1 MTPFVDTSPQ
11 FENQVLTV
19 PENSNVSIELNVSA
33 LNKRRRPA
41 DVFIMIVKGFVKQI
55 YPTSFDSNVFFLLMC
70 FLLIN
75 WSKINQ
81 PL

>member
-11 FENQVLTV
+11 FENQVLIA

-41 DVFIMIVKGFVKQI
+41 DVFIMIVKGFIKQI
-55 YPTSFDSNVFFLLMC
+55 YPINFLSNMCFINVFF
-70 FLLIN
+70 IY
-75 WSKINQ
+75 
-81 PL
+81 

>member
-11 FENQVLTV
+11 FENQVLTT

-41 DVFIMIVKGFVKQI
+41 DVFIMIVKGFLKQI
-55 YPTSFDSNVFFLLMC
+55 Y
-70 FLLIN
+70 LIN
-75 WSKINQ
+75 VVSNAFFYKFNEAK
-81 PL
+81 

>member
-41 DVFIMIVKGFVKQI
+41 DVFIMTVKGFVKQI
-55 YPTSFDSNVFFLLMC
+55 YPKRFDSNVFF
-70 FLLIN
+70 IN
-75 WSKINQ
+75 VFFIN
-81 PL
+81 

>member
-55 YPTSFDSNVFFLLMC
+55 YPKSFDSNVFF
-70 FLLIN
+70 IN
-75 WSKINQ
+75 VFFIN
-81 PL
+81 

>member
-19 PENSNVSIELNVSA
+19 QENSNVSIELNVSA

-55 YPTSFDSNVFFLLMC
+55 YPKSFDSNVFF
-70 FLLIN
+70 IN
-75 WSKINQ
+75 VFFIN
-81 PL
+81 

>member
-1 MTPFVDTSPQ
+1 MTPFVDTRPQ

-55 YPTSFDSNVFFLLMC
+55 YPKSFDSNVFF
-70 FLLIN
+70 IN
-75 WSKINQ
+75 VFFIN
-81 PL
+81 

>member
-11 FENQVLTV
+11 FENQVLTT

-41 DVFIMIVKGFVKQI
+41 DVFIMIVKGFLKQI
-55 YPTSFDSNVFFLLMC
+55 Y
-70 FLLIN
+70 LIN
-75 WSKINQ
+75 VVSNAFFYKLNEAK
-81 PL
+81 